1 MNSIEI
7 TSMSTK
13 GQVVIPS
20 AIRRKLQMKGG
31 SKLIVIQE
39 GENILL
45 KPRTTT
51 FDWFNPVD
59 ATSTPGSPFKCSV
72 GVNVVRS
79 TISVASTNE
88 TDAGASTI
96 FSGRRDADTEMA
108 CIFIDVGYI
117 DGDTVTS
124 SSPTT
129 TPAFSHVEKPI

>member
-45 KPRTTT
+45 KPITKPDTEEFSSLIRMA
-51 FDWFNPVD
+51 DQICKELD
-59 ATSTPGSPFKCSV
+59 FK
-72 GVNVVRS
+72 
-79 TISVASTNE
+79 E
-88 TDAGASTI
+88 TDITSVIKAS
-96 FSGRRDADTEMA
+96 RRVRANR
-108 CIFIDVGYI
+108 
-117 DGDTVTS
+117 
-124 SSPTT
+124 P
-129 TPAFSHVEKPI
+129 